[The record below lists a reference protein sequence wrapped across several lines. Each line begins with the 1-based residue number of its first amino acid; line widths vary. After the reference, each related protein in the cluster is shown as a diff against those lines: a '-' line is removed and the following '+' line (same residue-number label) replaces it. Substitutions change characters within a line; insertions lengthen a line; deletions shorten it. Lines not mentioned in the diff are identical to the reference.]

1 MLIYPT
7 NAYLSNKAS
16 AKDEAMAEEKEEE
29 PQANLLQ
36 RQPIGNLRRFK
47 TFTEKWP

>member
-1 MLIYPT
+1 MINLPT
-7 NAYLSNKAS
+7 DAYLSNKAS
-16 AKDEAMAEEKEEE
+16 AKNEAKGEEKEEE